1 MLGVGVD
8 RIVEILVGRGIDPD
22 EARSEITRLQGD
34 PTLEAGRWMA
44 DRLAKLESFLDVRQ
58 ALGGLAPE
66 CVVDRRTGLTRED
79 FLVQYYAANRPVLV
93 DDLTSGWPALTRWDP
108 EYLRSVIGDELVEVM
123 DGRNAD
129 RRYEV
134 NSNSHKTT
142 MPFSTY
148 VDLVLATAWGN
159 NSYLVAN
166 NHILEREAAKS
177 LWDDFTIDD
186 RYLDPSAASNA
197 AFLWFG
203 PAGTVTPLHHDI
215 ANIMFTQ
222 VVGRKRVTLIPPLQ
236 SHLLYNE
243 VGVFSEVDLRD
254 PDLERFPRFG
264 QAETTELVVGPGDAL
279 FIPVGFWHHV
289 EALDLSISLTFTN
302 FRFPNMF
309 TWRHPQIIRT
319 G

>member
-8 RIVEILVGRGIDPD
+8 RVVEILVGQGIDPN

-58 ALGGLAPE
+58 ALGRLAPE

-93 DDLTSGWPALTRWDP
+93 DDVTTGWPALTRWDP

-134 NSNSHKTT
+134 NSDNHRTT

-166 NHILEREAAKS
+166 NHLLEREAAKS

-222 VVGRKRVTLIPPLQ
+222 IVGRKRVTLISPLQ

-243 VGVFSEVDLRD
+243 VGVFSEVDPRD
-254 PDLERFPRFG
+254 PDNERFPRFC
-264 QAETTELVVGPGDAL
+264 QAEVTELVVGPGDAL

-302 FRFPNMF
+302 FYFPNTF